1 MGYYYIYVDNFNL
14 RFWLTVFFICATAY
28 LIKVGLQVY
37 FIEENPTIIE
47 KYIIAKNE
55 EVVDL

>member
-14 RFWLTVFFICATAY
+14 RFWLTVFFIFTTIY
-28 LIKVGLQVY
+28 LIKVALQVY
-37 FIEENPTIIE
+37 FIEENPNIIE
-47 KYIIAKNE
+47 KYIVAKNE